1 MKKVII
7 TALLVFVALTG
18 QAKVFKTFKAPQA
31 IGCINVSPGEL
42 KANEVVMTDT
52 ATTVRF
58 VMEYPKGAGFKFVSS
73 SYLMDKSG
81 KRYAL
86 RSAEGLKL
94 DEWVRSPESGLTDF
108 TMHFEP
114 MPKEVQI
121 FDFIEGDV
129 NGAFKL
135 LGIHDVGY
143 QPKGI
148 ADTYWRNEQTG
159 DWLIGFAEK
168 YVIYNN
174 GVYEIVCQ
182 SEKKD
187 VYTLTTDNGETI
199 KVGKMKNG
207 QRTIAIGSGKPVVC
221 RPITTQYLPDYPT
234 KDLTAFKDNGYQ
246 AGDTATIVGWLKDCP
261 KEVLDENREFDM
273 QTEGLFC
280 FLRHI
285 GSFGKIDEQGRFV
298 VKMPVENTQQV
309 FADWGRTNL
318 CTVLEPGETYFFL
331 YDYKTGQQL
340 FMGSNARVQNE
351 LLAHHIRQES
361 MQSYKSGM
369 TAEEVIDCKNHWA
382 AVYERNNA
390 KLDSVLLEHP
400 TLSRRYEDY
409 QRMDML
415 SRMGTHVMQA
425 VFYTKDRKLP
435 AEVTSYVESQ
445 MWQSNRL
452 KLPYTISRDFGS
464 FLYYHLYSAGQDNP
478 KMQQHTMSP
487 GTLRRLGKE
496 GIINL
501 SQEDYEQ
508 IDLWDQLNTAFKE
521 ASNEES
527 AEIEKKF
534 RNVIANI
541 KKLVYRE
548 DVKEILDTHL
558 APLPV
563 EMEMADSLYADP
575 LLREICKARSL
586 NKTIN
591 DTRMALSERHV
602 PLMNQIQHPAI
613 RQNVESLNNTYL
625 ALQQLDISK
634 EQSLKSNDDLADMS
648 DGEKILRK
656 ITEPYRGR
664 LILLDV
670 WGTWCAPCKMALANS
685 KEEFERLKDF
695 GLIYLYLANR
705 SEDEA
710 WKNVIKEYDLI
721 GDDIVHYN
729 LPANQQSA
737 VENFLNV
744 HSYPSYRLIDR
755 DGTVLDVNADPRD
768 LETFAKL
775 LEKLK

>member
-7 TALLVFVALTG
+7 TTLLALVALTG

-31 IGCINVSPGEL
+31 MGCINVDWGEL
-42 KANEVVMTDT
+42 RANEVVMADT

-58 VMEYPKGAGFKFVSS
+58 TMEYPKGEGFKFVSS

-94 DEWVRSPESGLTDF
+94 DEWVKSPESGLTDF

-174 GVYEIVCQ
+174 GVHEIVSQ

-199 KVGKMKNG
+199 EVGKMKNG
-207 QRTIAIGSGKPVVC
+207 LRTITIGNGKPVVC
-221 RPITTQYLPDYPT
+221 SPVMTQFLPDYPAE
-234 KDLTAFKDNGYQ
+234 DLTAFKDNDYQ
-246 AGDTATIVGWLKDCP
+246 AGDTVTFIGWLKDCP
-261 KEVLDENREFDM
+261 KEVLDKKREFDIVVY
-273 QTEGLFC
+273 GLFC
-280 FLRHI
+280 FNKDI
-285 GSFGKIDEQGRFV
+285 SVYGKIDSLGRFT
-298 VKMPVENTQQV
+298 VKMPIENTQQV
-309 FADWGRTNL
+309 FADWGRLNL

-340 FMGSNARVQNE
+340 FMGSHARVQNE
-351 LLAHHIRQES
+351 LLAHHIRQEF
-361 MQSYKSGM
+361 MQSEKGGM
-369 TAEEVIDCKNHWA
+369 TAEEVIDYKNRWA
-382 AVYERNNA
+382 AMYERNNA
-390 KLDSVLLEHP
+390 KLDSMLLKHP

-409 QRMDML
+409 RRMDML
-415 SRMGTHVMQA
+415 CSMGTQVMQA
-425 VFYTKDRKLP
+425 VFYTRDRKLP
-435 AEVTSYVESQ
+435 AEVTSYVDSQ

-452 KLPYTISRDFGS
+452 KQPYTTIRDFGS
-464 FLYYHLYSAGQDNP
+464 FLYYYMYSAKEDNP
-478 KMQQHTMSP
+478 KMQQQTLSP

-496 GIINL
+496 GFINL

-508 IDLWDQLNTAFKE
+508 LDLWDQLNTAFKE

-534 RNVIANI
+534 RNVIENI
-541 KKLVYRE
+541 KELIERE
-548 DVKEILDTHL
+548 DVKEVIATHL
-558 APLPV
+558 DPLSA
-563 EMEMADSLYADP
+563 EIEIIDSLYADP
-575 LLREICKARSL
+575 LLREICKARL
-586 NKTIN
+586 LIGIIN
-591 DTRMALSERHV
+591 DTRTALTKRYV
-602 PLMNQIQHPAI
+602 AIMNQIQHPAI
-613 RQNVESLNNTYL
+613 RQNVESFNNIYL
-625 ALQQLDISK
+625 ALQQRDINK

-670 WGTWCAPCKMALANS
+670 WGTWCTPCKMALANS
-685 KEEFERLKDF
+685 KEEYERLKDYN
-695 GLIYLYLANR
+695 LVYLYLANR
-705 SEDEA
+705 SEDES
-710 WKNVIKEYDLI
+710 WKNVIKEYDLT

-729 LPANQQSA
+729 LPYAQQSA

-755 DGTVLDVNADPRD
+755 DGNVLDVNTDPRN
-768 LETFAKL
+768 LEGLARL